1 MAAPFNHLPNIF
13 IFYVISATIF
23 GGARGGGVTN
33 PVAHGAVGD
42 GIANDW
48 AALDAAFSSV
58 NPGDTAEAA
67 AFKTSTLNWADPGTT
82 RANASVVALDGG
94 RVKLGASSSTVDVV
108 FDVNGY
114 YR

>member
-1 MAAPFNHLPNIF
+1 MSALDERDSTGAVKTSAVVPADAKAVAFN
-13 IFYVISATIF
+13 ATITATT
-23 GGARGGGVTN
+23 GRGF
-33 PVAHGAVGD
+33 
-42 GIANDW
+42 
-48 AALDAAFSSV
+48 LSV